1 MCHLSFLKD
10 IDAAAQLIETAEDLT
25 LRNKIYCKSPHALQS
40 LLNSELTQYLFVGG
54 LTSSEVLLLSAPNL
68 HLELGNIP
76 VCFFGHDFNIR
87 KFPASGRIGAAIT
100 GLRHSHSNRGSELHL
115 PILWQVA
122 AMPNP

>member
-1 MCHLSFLKD
+1 MPAVFP
-10 IDAAAQLIETAEDLT
+10 IDVLGVF
-25 LRNKIYCKSPHALQS
+25 CFVFV
-40 LLNSELTQYLFVGG
+40 LFW
-54 LTSSEVLLLSAPNL
+54 
-68 HLELGNIP
+68 
-76 VCFFGHDFNIR
+76 FFYGCIFNIR